1 MSWKTIIIKDGE
13 RVSLFL
19 NNFVVENNN
28 MKYHIPLDDINAI
41 LFENYKTTITTRI
54 INKLA
59 EKKILTIICDV
70 DFKPISI
77 IQPIEANHM
86 QLRIIN
92 NQLEWNKED
101 KLYLW
106 TQIVRQKIE
115 AQIDILKLNLKDIN
129 KIQLLYNYIE
139 ELQFSDV
146 TNREGHAAKVYFKE
160 LYGHD
165 FTRDKENHINA
176 ALNFGYTILRHAFA
190 RTIVS
195 KGLHPSIALF
205 HHNMYNA
212 FALADDLMEPF
223 RPIVD
228 NYVYKN
234 VMNIDYFSR
243 ATKLELVNLLNS
255 KITFRDTKIY
265 LTNAIEKYVDLI
277 INYFDTKDIS
287 NLFYPII
294 SSVEYYEL

>member
-1 MSWKTIIIKDGE
+1 MSWKTIIIKNGE

-19 NNFVVENNN
+19 NNIIVENSNI
-28 MKYHIPLDDINAI
+28 KYQIPIDDINVI
-41 LFENYKTTITTRI
+41 LFENYKTIITTRT

-70 DFKPISI
+70 DLKPISI

-86 QLRIIN
+86 QLKIIN
-92 NQLEWNKED
+92 NQINWKKED
-101 KLYLW
+101 KLNLW
-106 TQIVRQKIE
+106 TKIVKQKIE
-115 AQIDILKLNLKDIN
+115 AQIDVLKLNYKNLSKIN
-129 KIQLLYNYIE
+129 LLYNYIE
-139 ELQFSDV
+139 ELKYSDS

-160 LYGHD
+160 LFGKE
-165 FTRDKENHINA
+165 FTRGDENHINA

-190 RTIVS
+190 RTIS
-195 KGLHPSIALF
+195 AKGLHPTIALF

-228 NYVYKN
+228 NFVFNN
-234 VMNIDYFSR
+234 VMQLDYFTRSI
-243 ATKLELVNLLNS
+243 KLELINLLNS
-255 KITFRDTKIY
+255 KILLDGVKVY
-265 LTNAIEKYVDLI
+265 LTNAIDKYVDMI
-277 INYFDTKDIS
+277 INYFDTK
-287 NLFYPII
+287 NLETVQYPIA